1 MFIFKIITQQ
11 HVIRSI
17 VSGLF
22 VAFCLVRVTVGQ
34 ETEKVTTIHIVTPEW
49 EEYTQK
55 DGAGVYFDLL
65 RAVYEPVGVTMTFEL
80 VPWKRALEMLDRKSA
95 DAVPGEYYKEEFRMP
110 RYPIDFDETSVVFKK
125 ANIAEWQG
133 IQTLAGKTLA
143 WLRGYDFHVEPE
155 MAGIQYK
162 WLEVDAVEQALK
174 MLEKDRIDGYLDTTD
189 EIETYLEEL
198 QFDPTFYHIEPLWT
212 RDLYL
217 LFADTPKSKVLIEI
231 YDQRIPELLASGELQ
246 KIFEKWKISF
256 PAFTPR
262 EK

>member
-1 MFIFKIITQQ
+1 MDTFRSTMQQ
-11 HVIRSI
+11 HVIRSLI
-17 VSGLF
+17 FGLF
-22 VAFCLVRVTVGQ
+22 LAFCLASVSVGQ
-34 ETEKVTTIHIVTPEW
+34 ATEKVTTIHIVTPEW

-80 VPWKRALEMLDRKSA
+80 VPWKRAVEMLDRKQA
-95 DAVPGEYYKEEFRMP
+95 DALPGEYYKEEFHMP
-110 RYPIDFDETSVVFKK
+110 RYPIDFDETSVVFKTAK
-125 ANIAEWQG
+125 IAEWKG
-133 IQTLAGKTLA
+133 MQTLAGKTLA

-162 WLEVDAVEQALK
+162 WFEVDAVEQALK

-189 EIETYLEEL
+189 EIEIYLEEL
-198 QFDPTFYHIEPLWT
+198 QFDPTLYQIEPLWT

-217 LFADTPKSKVLIEI
+217 RFADTPKSDVLIEI

-246 KIFEKWKISF
+246 KIFEKWKIAL
-256 PAFTPR
+256 PPFTPR